1 MKISLNWL
9 KEYVDTSNLT
19 PEQISE
25 KLTLSG
31 SEVDS
36 LHKPVNYKNIVV
48 GEIKEI
54 IKHPN
59 ADKLQITKTDVGK
72 KNGGI
77 LQIVCGAP
85 NIKVGQK
92 IPVALVGAKFDDFE
106 IKKAKIRDI
115 ESFGMLCSEKEL
127 GISDEH
133 SGIMILNEK
142 ATVGQDF
149 STYIGADYVFD
160 IDITPNRGDCLS
172 VIGIARELAATLNK
186 NVINLKFPNATVKS
200 KKTVNV
206 LVKEKDICPRYI
218 SKVIEGVKLG
228 PSPKWMQ
235 ERLILAGVRPI
246 NNIVD
251 VANYVMLEWGQPL
264 HTFDGDKING
274 DIIVRKA
281 KEGEK
286 IITLDGQERKLI
298 SKDIIICDSKKPI
311 ALAGVMGGL
320 NSEIDDKTKTVV
332 LEAAVFDRVMIRKT
346 AQRLNLRSEASNRF
360 EKGIP
365 LNLPEIAIER
375 AASLLTEIPGGLSGQ
390 MPVVKPKAGKN
401 IDVLSQWLWIQHIG
415 MRFSRLKQIIGI
427 KISEEKVITILSSL
441 GFEVGKFDFKK
452 EARNQ
457 VGKPYILGASYKTY
471 GDMAFDCS
479 YLTDYIYSKIG
490 KFIGY
495 TSLAQY
501 ELGTSIKDNELL
513 PGDILF
519 IKGQIDKSVTDHY
532 FIPDEKT
539 GYKKILLKNKKEVGH
554 NAIYIGDG
562 RIIHAKHFEY
572 NLKTKKWE
580 KLKEGKVIEEDV
592 TVFTKNPDYLGAKR
606 YITPGVDYLA
616 ITVPWWRLDIL
627 TEEDIFEEIARIYGY
642 DNLPSTLPS
651 GELPIF
657 EENNKIKISNDLKLI
672 LSGIGFSEVYNYS
685 FVSKKQIE
693 LFDGNTDNSYI
704 ISNPTNPE
712 QNYMRTSL
720 APILINNAATN
731 QDNFDNFKI
740 FEIAPVYKKLKNNT
754 SEEPLFLGMIIKSNK
769 KNNTSA
775 FYETKGAIDILFN
788 KINLGKAEYK
798 EDKIEYLSEGQM
810 AFIYINNIKVGHI
823 GMLSDKIKHEY
834 KIKTPMA
841 LAEIE
846 ISKLLPLYGE
856 IIQYKEISKFPF
868 IVRDI
873 NILFPLTVSAKTI
886 TQEFSKF
893 QIDKL
898 ISIELVDIFEGGSL
912 PPDKKSVTIR
922 LTFGLKDKTLKE
934 EEIVESLSLITKKL
948 INKTGGEIRS

>member
-9 KEYVDTSNLT
+9 KEFVDIKGLT

-36 LHKPVNYKNIVV
+36 LHKPIIYKNIVV

-59 ADKLQITKTDVGK
+59 ADKLQITKTDVGN

-92 IPVALVGAKFDDFE
+92 VPVALIGAKFESFE

-115 ESFGMLCSEKEL
+115 ESFGMLCAEDEL
-127 GISDEH
+127 GLGNDH
-133 SGIMILNEK
+133 SGIMILDKNAK
-142 ATVGQDF
+142 IGQDF
-149 STYIGADYVFD
+149 SKYLGSDYVFD

-172 VIGIARELAATLNK
+172 VIGVARELAATLNQKVK
-186 NVINLKFPNATVKS
+186 NLNFPNPTIKS
-200 KKTVNV
+200 KKIVKV
-206 LVKEKDICPRYI
+206 EIKEKDICPRYI
-218 SKVIEGVKLG
+218 SKVVEGVKLG

-235 ERLILAGVRPI
+235 ERLISAGVRPI

-264 HTFDGDKING
+264 HTFDGNKLEG

-286 IITLDGQERKLI
+286 LITLDGQERKLI

-320 NSEIDDKTKTVV
+320 NSEIDDKTNTVV
-332 LEAAVFDRVMIRKT
+332 LEAAVFDRIKIRKT
-346 AQRLNLRSEASNRF
+346 AQRLGLRSEASNRF

-375 AASLLTEIPGGLSGQ
+375 AANLLTEIPGGLAGE
-390 MPVVKPKAGKN
+390 MPVIKPKAGKN
-401 IDVLSQWLWIQHIG
+401 TDVLSQWIWTQHIG
-415 MRFSRLKQIIGI
+415 MRFDRLEKIIGI
-427 KISEEKVITILSSL
+427 KISEEKIINILISL
-441 GFEVGKFDFKK
+441 GFEVEKFDFKK
-452 EARNQ
+452 EARKH
-457 VGKPYILGASYKTY
+457 VRKPYILGASYKTHK
-471 GDMAFDCS
+471 DMAFDCS

-495 TSLAQY
+495 TALAQADIGK
-501 ELGTSIKDNELL
+501 EINDKNLK
-513 PGDILF
+513 PGDLLF
-519 IKGQIDKSVTDHY
+519 MKGYSGKNIPNSY
-532 FIPDEKT
+532 FIPDSYNS
-539 GYKKILLKNKKEVGH
+539 YKEIVTKRFPKGVSHVG
-554 NAIYIGDG
+554 IYIGNE
-562 RIIHAKHFEY
+562 RIIHAKT
-572 NLKTKKWE
+572 NKK
-580 KLKEGKVIEEDV
+580 VVEDNI
-592 TVFTKNPDYLGAKR
+592 TVFTKNPEYLGARR
-606 YITPGVDYLA
+606 YVDNENDYLA
-616 ITVPWWRLDIL
+616 ITVPWWRLDIQ

-657 EENNKIKISNDLKLI
+657 EENNKLKFSNNLKLI

-685 FVSKKQIE
+685 FISKNQIE
-693 LFDGNTDNSYI
+693 LFGIDINNTFA

-712 QNYMRTSL
+712 QSHMRPLLVPSL
-720 APILINNAATN
+720 ITNAATN
-731 QDNFDNFKI
+731 QDNFDSFKI
-740 FEIAPVYKKLKNNT
+740 FEIAPIYIKTEKKESN
-754 SEEPLFLGMIIKSNK
+754 EPLILGMIAKSNK

-775 FYETKGAIDILFN
+775 FYDIKGAIDFFVR
-788 KINLGKAEYK
+788 KMNLGKLEYK
-798 EDKIEYLSEGQM
+798 IGKLGYLSEGQT
-810 AFIYINNIKVGHI
+810 AFIYINGIQVGYI
-823 GMLSDKIKHEY
+823 GMLSDKIKHEF
-834 KIKTPMA
+834 KIKIPMA

-846 ISKLLPLYGE
+846 ILKLLPMFGKVV
-856 IIQYKEISKFPF
+856 QYKQISKFPF
-868 IVRDI
+868 IIRDI
-873 NILFPLTVSAKTI
+873 NILFPLTVTADTI
-886 TQEFSKF
+886 SKEFP
-893 QIDKL
+893 KL
-898 ISIELVDIFEGGSL
+898 QTEKLVSIEIVDIFEGGNL
-912 PPDKKSVTIR
+912 PSDKKSVTIR
-922 LTFGLKDKTLKE
+922 FTFGSKDKTLKE
-934 EEIVESLSLITKKL
+934 EEIIGILGSITKKL
-948 INKTGGEIRS
+948 VDKTGGEIRG